1 MTFEILSS
9 KAANLKETEEKFSL
23 SFPADYTSFLSKHN
37 GMSIEEACIKVE
49 DVNEEVMMN
58 VLFSNDNS
66 LNRALTLD
74 YWNSE
79 YSEDIPENSAL
90 VGDFQDGAFLL
101 LITNGEDKG
110 LYYYDHAY
118 NFEES
123 GDDSNTYFLAD
134 SFENFMLRLGFFDN
148 IAE

>member
-9 KAANLKETEEKFSL
+9 KTANLKETEEKFSL

-90 VGDFQDGAFLL
+90 VGDFH
-101 LITNGEDKG
+101 
-110 LYYYDHAY
+110 YYDHAY

-123 GDDSNTYFLAD
+123 DDDSNTYFLAD

>member
-9 KAANLKETEEKFSL
+9 KAANLKDSEEKFSL

-79 YSEDIPENSAL
+79 YSEDIPENSADDIEIFNTSL
-90 VGDFQDGAFLL
+90 NYIVAIRHYGA
-101 LITNGEDKG
+101 
-110 LYYYDHAY
+110 LYYKKA
-118 NFEES
+118 
-123 GDDSNTYFLAD
+123 
-134 SFENFMLRLGFFDN
+134 
-148 IAE
+148 

>member
-37 GMSIEEACIKVE
+37 GMSIEEACIKGE

-123 GDDSNTYFLAD
+123 DDDSNTSIRWKNLSSTTSKRYIIEICL
-134 SFENFMLRLGFFDN
+134 S
-148 IAE
+148 